1 MARESIATGA
11 TGHPTGTPRESRLV
25 VRRTHDPTRITRRF
39 FIDRHVRARVVE
51 KHPVHQCHVLSFTRR
66 LGHVEKHPVHRCMS
80 PARAHDRP
88 GWTRRD
94 GCDCARRRGRFDRET
109 IARARARSRV
119 RVFARCAI
127 RSFGSRFAA
136 AWNRARVRCF
146 DW

>member
-39 FIDRHVRARVVE
+39 FIDRRARARIVE
-51 KHPVHQCHVLSFTRR
+51 KHPAHPCRVLSFTRR
-66 LGHVEKHPVHRCMS
+66 LGRVEKHPVHRCNVS
-80 PARAHDRP
+80 RAARART
-88 GWTRRD
+88 TRLD
-94 GCDCARRRGRFDRET
+94 GCDGARRRGRFDRET